1 MVVRTGL
8 LALLAAAIA
17 GVMLVPAAGAKEGD
31 VIVQRACSAGSTVKL
46 KLSDEDGRIEAELE
60 VDQNRSGVRWT
71 TSLRRNGRLAATAV
85 RVTGPPSGSFT
96 VRRVLP
102 NEAGQDVVAARATR
116 RSGEFCAVRA
126 VFRG

>member
-1 MVVRTGL
+1 MVLRTGL
-8 LALLAAAIA
+8 LALFAAAMA
-17 GVMLVPAAGAKEGD
+17 GVMLTPAASAKEGD

-46 KLSDEDGRIEAELE
+46 KLSEEDGRIETELE
-60 VDQNRSGVRWT
+60 VDQNRNGVRWT

-85 RVTGPPSGSFT
+85 RVTRPPSGSFT

-102 NEAGQDVVAARATR
+102 NGAGQDVVVARATR
-116 RSGEFCAVRA
+116 RSGELCAVRA